1 MLDITHGVSSGSG
14 HGEVAVSAVLVRWNM
29 VKQELGVTRNEDA
42 ATACGVPLRT
52 LDRLFERPDHS
63 LIRNALA
70 VTAATGIT
78 LEELIA
84 CRRHPALS
92 EAV

>member
-1 MLDITHGVSSGSG
+1 MPDTTHDVSSSIR
-14 HGEVAVSAVLVRWNM
+14 HGDSAVSSVSVRWTM
-29 VKQELGVTRNEDA
+29 VKQALGVTRNEDA

-52 LDRLFERPDHS
+52 LDRLFERPDRS
-63 LIRNALA
+63 LIRNARA

-84 CRRHPALS
+84 CQRRPALS
-92 EAV
+92 EAA